1 MIGHLALRR
10 DEIQPGFVA
19 SRRTRILLATTAIA
33 SFAAFGAVAQT
44 HTVVQNGEV
53 SGAVLL
59 DVNGDSLLVENGGAV
74 STAPNAVAVDGIAGN
89 VGVDVTN
96 HGLIEST
103 GNAAVYLFHNGN
115 LDSLTN
121 TQTGVIQGISGIYVN
136 DVSTVSHVTNA
147 GSINGMAGSGFYVTG
162 GAIIDLNNLA
172 TGQIAGTQS
181 GIIGLNDAS
190 LENVTNAGTILG
202 VFDNGIDLDN
212 GGITNLGNLS
222 GGTIRGA
229 TNGIVIGNGDLVDS
243 ENFGEISGDDG
254 FGGGDYGILLSN
266 GDLRRFTNHDGGV
279 ISGGIGGILIGNG
292 HFEYVDNA
300 GRITGGSGSGIEVTL
315 GLIHEF
321 DNLASG
327 IVIGDVDGVTA
338 GNTVDIVDMTN
349 AGTIAG
355 ITGAG
360 ISLSNGTLDSFR
372 NLSGGNVGGLTY
384 GILVDNNGAII
395 DLGNAGTIV
404 GGESAIQVQNAGTF
418 DGLTN
423 EAGGFIH
430 GGQYGISAGTA
441 NLTNSMNAGT
451 ISAESSGAI
460 GGAALFTENTL
471 DGFINTGLIENV
483 GTGIQ
488 VNGISGGIIVDL
500 VNSGVINASS
510 TGGASHAVLAN
521 GQLASLTNSGRIFS
535 DLTGFALLERLTGDT
550 DLTLLPGSVIQGR
563 IDIEGDGAGA
573 NNLFVGKGLNLAT
586 TFETALPDMIETHGA
601 LLETDA
607 GTGLVAV
614 ADTSALAAQ
623 DNALSDLT
631 EVISGV
637 WRGALDEPDAGTG
650 PTLWAEGFG
659 AVTRTRGAGASADVD
674 HRFGG
679 VMFGAQSLFD
689 DTQLGFFA
697 GLSAN
702 ALEVAVGNGQ
712 TIDTTSYF
720 AGAYGRYETDG
731 FQLDFGLTG
740 GMGMNS
746 SERLVANNLVL
757 GGLETAAGSFDSYF
771 LAPEVAIGT
780 EFEAGG
786 RTFKPGA
793 SLRYGFVHAGG
804 FTETGTVAPLTVSDR
819 SGHIVDARLQ
829 IAMPVDLAFADTP
842 LEIRAGIDGHM
853 RLGGGSFDVSLLGN
867 TTPGFDPG
875 GASSSIGGFV
885 GASFSRTLNETARFV
900 FSTELGLGS
909 ETAFRA
915 NADAGI
921 KVDF

>member
-1 MIGHLALRR
+1 MTGRLALRR
-10 DEIQPGFVA
+10 DAIQPSFVTLHKA
-19 SRRTRILLATTAIA
+19 SALLATTALAALMA
-33 SFAAFGAVAQT
+33 SGAVAQT

-53 SGAVLL
+53 SGTVLL
-59 DVNGDSLLVENGGAV
+59 DTNGDSLLVENGGAV
-74 STAPNAVAVDGIAGN
+74 STAPNAVAVDGTAGN

-103 GNAAVYLFHNGN
+103 GNAALYLFHDGD
-115 LDSLTN
+115 LDSLNN
-121 TQTGVIQGISGIYVN
+121 TQTAVIQGLSGIYVN
-136 DVSTVSHVTNA
+136 DVSTVGNVINA
-147 GSINGMAGSGFYVTG
+147 GSINGIAGSGFYVSG

-181 GIIGLNDAS
+181 GILGLNDTT
-190 LENVTNAGTILG
+190 LTNVTNAGTILG

-212 GGITNLGNLS
+212 GGITNLDNLS

-229 TNGIVIGNGDLVDS
+229 TNGIVIANGDFVDS
-243 ENFGEISGDDG
+243 GNFGEISGDDG

-279 ISGGIGGILIGNG
+279 ISGGVGGIMLGNG
-292 HFEYVDNA
+292 HFEFVDNG
-300 GRITGGSGSGIEVTL
+300 GRITGGTGSGIEVMS
-315 GLIHEF
+315 GLIYDF
-321 DNLASG
+321 DNLGTGVIIGGADG
-327 IVIGDVDGVTA
+327 INT
-338 GNTVDIVDMTN
+338 GNTVDVVGMSN

-360 ISLSNGTLDSFR
+360 ISLSNGTLENFR
-372 NLSGGNVGGLTY
+372 NMAGGHVGGLTY
-384 GILVDNNGAII
+384 GILVDNNGMIS
-395 DLGNAGTIV
+395 DLWNAGMIV
-404 GGESAIQVQNAGTF
+404 GGESAVQVRTAGSF

-423 EAGGFIH
+423 MAGGLIH
-430 GGQYGISAGTA
+430 GGQFGVSAGTA
-441 NLTNSMNAGT
+441 NLTNGMNAGT

-471 DGFINTGLIENV
+471 DGFTNTGLIENV

-488 VNGISGGIIVDL
+488 VNGVSGGIITDF
-500 VNSGVINASS
+500 VNSGTINAAS

-535 DLTGFALLERLTGDT
+535 DLTGFALLERLTGGT

-586 TFETALPDMIETHGA
+586 TFESGLPDMIETHGA

-607 GTGLVAV
+607 GAGLVAV
-614 ADTSALAAQ
+614 ADPSALAAQ
-623 DNALSDLT
+623 DNALSNLT
-631 EVISGV
+631 SAISGI

-650 PTLWAEGFG
+650 PKIWAEGFG
-659 AVTRTRGAGASADVD
+659 TVAQTRGTGASADVD

-679 VMFGAQSLFD
+679 VVFGAQSLFG
-689 DTQLGFFA
+689 DTQLGFFG

-702 ALEVAVGNGQ
+702 AIEVAVGNGQ
-712 TIDTTSYF
+712 TIDTAGYF
-720 AGAYGRYETDG
+720 AGAYGRYDTGG
-731 FQLDFGLTG
+731 FQIDFGLTG
-740 GMGMNS
+740 GMGTNS

-771 LAPEVAIGT
+771 VAPEVTIGT
-780 EFEAGG
+780 ELQASG
-786 RTFKPGA
+786 RMFKPSA

-804 FTETGTVAPLTVSDR
+804 YTESGTVAPLTVSDR
-819 SGHIVDARLQ
+819 SSHVLDARLQ
-829 IAMPVDLAFADTP
+829 IAMPVVLEFSDTQV
-842 LEIRAGIDGHM
+842 EVRTGIDGRMHV
-853 RLGGGSFDVSLLGN
+853 GGGSFDVTLLGN

-875 GASSSIGGFV
+875 GASSSIGGFA
-885 GASFSRTLNETARFV
+885 GASVSRTLNETTRFF
-900 FSTELGLGS
+900 FSAEIGMGS

-921 KVDF
+921 KVEF